1 LQGLRFATRRSY
13 TGGEALSE
21 QVLRAIEIDLIGDV
35 EKAVHDGAAVDPE
48 LRIVTFRQKY
58 SALRRL
64 ARLRE
69 AAISGR

>member
-1 LQGLRFATRRSY
+1 
-13 TGGEALSE
+13 
-21 QVLRAIEIDLIGDV
+21 LIGDV

-64 ARLRE
+64 AKQLFQVAEVSPSSRALEQIAEGCSVEMIAPR
-69 AAISGR
+69 AITVCAR